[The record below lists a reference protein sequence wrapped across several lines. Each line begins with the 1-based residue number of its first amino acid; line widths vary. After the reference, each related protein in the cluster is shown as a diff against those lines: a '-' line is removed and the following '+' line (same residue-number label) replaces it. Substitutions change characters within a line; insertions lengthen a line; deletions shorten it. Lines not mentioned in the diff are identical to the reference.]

1 MSVNAIVL
9 GIGRFNIEVKTIEVV
24 VIKGKRINSLSH
36 TESVR
41 LEYYVF
47 LTQRFSQRNAECLRL
62 IWVLI
67 LALAKGFEHPGIEF
81 CIIFGMAAD

>member
-1 MSVNAIVL
+1 MSVNAIAL

-47 LTQRFSQRNAECLRL
+47 LTQRGAEVFAEERGVFRVDLGVDFS
-62 IWVLI
+62 
-67 LALAKGFEHPGIEF
+67 FS
-81 CIIFGMAAD
+81 